1 VLALVLDNSL
11 VRLQRGRDRPLS
23 GDGLVRVR
31 TRIGGI
37 CNTDLELARGY
48 MGFEGVLGH
57 EFVGEA
63 LDGQLA
69 GARVV
74 GGINFSCHDCATCR
88 GGNPRH
94 CPRRTVLGIQG
105 ADGVFAEEFLIPERN
120 LSLVPDGVSD
130 EQAVF
135 TEPLAAAC
143 QLVAQLAGEVPPTAL
158 VMGDG
163 KLGLLLAQVLAANA
177 CRVELVGRHLDKLG
191 WLRDSG
197 VSLVEEL
204 QQGKTWPLVV
214 EATGSREGLEAALQ
228 VTSPRGTLV
237 LKTTVEGSHEL
248 NLAPVVIN
256 EITILGSR
264 CGAFEPALELLERG
278 LVQTDPMIGGRY
290 GLDDGEKAFER
301 AACRGAGKILI
312 EVG

>member
-1 VLALVLDNSL
+1 MLALVLDNSL
-11 VRLQRGRDRPLS
+11 VRLQRDRERPLS

-31 TRIGGI
+31 TRIAGI

-63 LDGQLA
+63 LDGPLA

-105 ADGVFAEEFLIPERN
+105 ADGAFAEEFLIPGRN
-120 LSLVPDGVSD
+120 LSLVPNGVSD
-130 EQAVF
+130 AQAVF

-143 QLVAQLAGEVPPTAL
+143 QLVEQLAGEVPPTAL

-163 KLGLLLAQVLAANA
+163 KLGW
-177 CRVELVGRHLDKLG
+177 LG
-191 WLRDSG
+191 DSG
-197 VSLVEEL
+197 VCLVEEL
-204 QQGKTWPLVV
+204 PQGKTWPLVV

-228 VTSPRGTLV
+228 VTSPRGTLA

-278 LVQTDPMIGGRY
+278 QVQTEPMIGGRY